1 MKTKLI
7 LILFLFLLGGKDI
20 IIAREKSALVSATID
35 LVNVENDRV
44 KVKIDFPN
52 IAKSKAVFCIPNTV
66 PGTYSTDNYGRFIE
80 NFKAVDNQGN
90 LLQTKQLDSNR
101 WEISNARKLGNIS
114 YEVNDTY
121 DIEKEGGVF
130 SPSGT
135 NIEADK
141 NFMLNLYAFVGYIQN
156 LDKIPY
162 ELTVER
168 PSHLYPGTALDFTS
182 ENKNDARVSDIFK
195 VERYFDLTDNP
206 IMYAVPDTLSFKTG
220 NMEILLSM
228 YSATGKYKAKD
239 LEGALVKTMKA
250 QKKFLGDI
258 DNTHRYAVL
267 LYLADNSKL
276 DARGAGALE
285 HNNSTTVVFSE
296 NTRLEVL
303 EQALVDVVSHEF
315 FHILTPLNVHSKQI
329 HYFDFNDPKMS
340 QHLWM
345 YEGVTE
351 YFANLFQVNQGL
363 CDETEF
369 FERMAE
375 KINISKQFDDTVP
388 FTLMSQN
395 ILSDEHK
402 NSFYNVY
409 QKGALIGMCL
419 DIALRDF
426 SNGERGILDLMQ
438 QLSKKYG
445 KDKPFKDKDL
455 VKEIVK
461 LTHPRIQQFF
471 DVYVS
476 GDSPIPYNSFLNKVG
491 LSLQKKTLDTDYFF
505 KGNIPYVDINGDT
518 GEIYFRK
525 RTNFNSFLQQMGIK
539 GGDILKAIN
548 GTSISKANYR
558 DPILA
563 TRNWKPGM
571 DVSFTIERDGK
582 NIQLS
587 STTTAPT
594 ETVWEIVEVEQ
605 ADKGKALQLRKFWL
619 KS

>member
-1 MKTKLI
+1 MKTKMI

-52 IAKSKAVFCIPNTV
+52 IAKSKAVFCIPKTV

-130 SPSGT
+130 SPAGT

-156 LDKIPY
+156 MDKIPY

-315 FHILTPLNVHSKQI
+315 FHILTPLNVHSKEI

-518 GEIYFRK
+518 GEIYFRR

-548 GTSISKANYR
+548 GTPISKANYR

-587 STTTAPT
+587 STTIAAT
-594 ETVWEIVEVEQ
+594 ETVWEIVEGEQ
-605 ADKGKALQLRKFWL
+605 ADKSKALQLRKFWL

>member
-20 IIAREKSALVSATID
+20 IIAREKSAVVSATID

-52 IAKSKAVFCIPNTV
+52 IAKSKAVFCIPKTV

-80 NFKAVDNQGN
+80 NFKAVDYQGN

-130 SPSGT
+130 SPAGT

-156 LDKIPY
+156 MDKIAY
-162 ELTVER
+162 DLTVER

-267 LYLADNSKL
+267 LYLADNAKL
-276 DARGAGALE
+276 DARGTGALE

-296 NTRLEVL
+296 NTRLEIL

-315 FHILTPLNVHSKQI
+315 FHILTPLNVHSKEI

-363 CDETEF
+363 CYETEF

-426 SNGERGILDLMQ
+426 SNGKRGILDLMQ

-491 LSLQKKTLDTDYFF
+491 LTLQKKTLETDYFF
-505 KGNIPYVDINGDT
+505 NGNIPYVDINGDT

-587 STTTAPT
+587 STTIAPT
-594 ETVWEIVEVEQ
+594 ETVWEIVEGEQ
-605 ADKGKALQLRKFWL
+605 TDKSKALQLRKFWL